1 MHGVPRAP
9 RTTLLAVTLTALLA
23 VGACGSDQA
32 ESANPAPPAA
42 SKPVAKPSKTPTADP
57 STSPSPASP
66 APSAEPRHHGR
77 HKVGSLAPS
86 PRPKP
91 ASLVAGHL
99 LSADDLPPLAGEWTA
114 RNTADEPTVG
124 ACQKTGLSTI
134 GAIESAQRTFVA
146 DGATAVQVVARF
158 GDAKSAWRAHAVLA
172 AWRENCAERLGNPA
186 SSVGPL
192 EDVWVPTGTGSSYR
206 SAYRK
211 STAGLGILRTGEY
224 LTLVEI
230 SADPRSYPAGWEP
243 VRVAV
248 RRVARTF

>member
-9 RTTLLAVTLTALLA
+9 RTTLLAVILTAVLA
-23 VGACGSDQA
+23 VGACGSDQTD
-32 ESANPAPPAA
+32 SASPAPPAA
-42 SKPVAKPSKTPTADP
+42 SQPAAKSSKTAA
-57 STSPSPASP
+57 PAP
-66 APSAEPRHHGR
+66 APSPSSSAAATPSAQPRQHG

-91 ASLVAGHL
+91 ESQVAEHL

-158 GDAKSAWRAHAVLA
+158 GDAKSAWRAHEVLA
-172 AWRENCAERLGNPA
+172 AWRADCAERLGNPS

-211 STAGLGILRTGEY
+211 RTAGLGILRTGEY

-243 VRVAV
+243 ARVAV

>member
-1 MHGVPRAP
+1 MNGVPRAP

-23 VGACGSDQA
+23 VGACGSVQS
-32 ESANPAPPAA
+32 ESATPPAA
-42 SKPVAKPSKTPTADP
+42 SPTDSAPAAKPSQTATAEPDP
-57 STSPSPASP
+57 SPSSP
-66 APSAEPRHHGR
+66 APSAKPRHHGR
-77 HKVGSLAPS
+77 HKVGSLGPNA
-86 PRPKP
+86 RPKP
-91 ASLVAGHL
+91 KSLVAAHL
-99 LSADDLPPLAGEWTA
+99 LAADELPPLGGDWTA
-114 RNTADEPTVG
+114 RNAADEPTVG
-124 ACQKTGLSTI
+124 ACQKTPLSTI
-134 GAIESAQRTFVA
+134 GALESAQRTYVA

-158 GDAKSAWRAHAVLA
+158 GDSKSAWRAHEVLA
-172 AWRENCAERLGNPA
+172 AWRADCAERLGNPA

-192 EDVWVPTGTGSSYR
+192 EDVWVPTGTGASYR

-230 SADPRSYPAGWEP
+230 TAGPSSYPAGWEP

>member
-1 MHGVPRAP
+1 MNGVPRAP
-9 RTTLLAVTLTALLA
+9 RTTLLAVSLTALLA
-23 VGACGSDQA
+23 VGACGSDQS

-42 SKPVAKPSKTPTADP
+42 SSPAAKPSKTPAAAPTP
-57 STSPSPASP
+57 SPSSP
-66 APSAEPRHHGR
+66 APSAKPRPHGR
-77 HKVGSLAPS
+77 HKVGSLAPN

-91 ASLVAGHL
+91 KSLVAEHL
-99 LSADDLPPLAGEWTA
+99 LSADELPPLAGDWTA
-114 RNTADEPTVG
+114 RNAADEPTVG

-134 GAIESAQRTFVA
+134 GALESAQRVFVA

-158 GDAKSAWRAHAVLA
+158 GDAKSAWRAHEVLA
-172 AWRENCAERLGNPA
+172 AWRADCAERLGNPA

-192 EDVWVPTGTGSSYR
+192 EDVSVPTGTGSSYR

-230 SADPRSYPAGWEP
+230 TAGPSSYPAGWEP